1 MLLKTFFYVT
11 GQAKTKGSVGSSSLG
26 GNTSAGFSHEKLKS
40 NVESNQEP
48 PIEQSAAAE
57 SKDPP
62 PTSTPYQVLMEKW
75 SKISEFIKNR
85 FF

>member
-1 MLLKTFFYVT
+1 MLFKTFFYVT

-48 PIEQSAAAE
+48 PIKQSAAAE
-57 SKDPP
+57 SKDS
-62 PTSTPYQVLMEKW
+62 PTSTPYQFLMEKW
-75 SKISEFIKNR
+75 SKISEFFKNR

>member
-1 MLLKTFFYVT
+1 MLFKTIFYIT

-40 NVESNQEP
+40 NVGSNQEP
-48 PIEQSAAAE
+48 NEPSAAAE
-57 SKDPP
+57 SKDS
-62 PTSTPYQVLMEKW
+62 PTSTPYQFLMEKW
-75 SKISEFIKNR
+75 SKISEFFKNR